1 MEEIQYKIGVL
12 GESRVGKTKFINKF
26 INGNSFNEKF
36 SSTPSIS
43 EKFVTI
49 DSNIDIQLK
58 IWDTASQERLMSITK
73 QYYLG
78 LDGLLLVYD
87 PNSRET
93 FEKIEFWYM
102 IIKDNI
108 DIESIVVF
116 LVENSQN
123 ENKVN
128 IKYTMEGEKLA
139 KKLGVQFYSVSSYNG
154 MNIEQCF
161 NHLAK
166 EIYEKHKK

>member
-49 DSNIDIQLK
+49 NSNIDIQLK
-58 IWDTASQERLMSITK
+58 IWDTAGQERLMSITK

-93 FEKIEFWYM
+93 FEKIEFWY
-102 IIKDNI
+102 D
-108 DIESIVVF
+108 
-116 LVENSQN
+116 
-123 ENKVN
+123 
-128 IKYTMEGEKLA
+128 Y
-139 KKLGVQFYSVSSYNG
+139 
-154 MNIEQCF
+154 
-161 NHLAK
+161 
-166 EIYEKHKK
+166 